1 MDSIL
6 VKNLSKHFGEF
17 KAVNNVSFSVRRGE
31 IFGFLGP
38 NGSGKS
44 TTIRMLCGLLGSSMG
59 TAVVAGFD
67 INTEPE
73 KIKTKIGYM
82 SQRFSLYND
91 LTVEQNLTFWG
102 SMYKLPES
110 QIKRRS
116 REIYEWLEIGD
127 LANRQ
132 TGTLSAGWKQRLSL
146 GCAII
151 HEPEIVFLDEPTGGV
166 DPISRRNFWSLINQL
181 SKTGTTVFVTTH
193 FLDEAEYCHSIGLIY
208 DGELIVKDTPNNL
221 KYNLIKEQ
229 SIEMILD
236 HPMAAIELLK
246 ESSLFS
252 NISIFGTKL
261 HGVLNIGANFDNK
274 LVESV
279 RYLLGTKEI
288 TLEAMNKITPSL
300 EDVFIYMIETRSK
313 KK

>member
-102 SMYKLPES
+102 SMYKLPDS
-110 QIKRRS
+110 YIKKRS
-116 REIYEWLEIGD
+116 REIYEWLEIGG

-221 KYNLIKEQ
+221 KYKLIKEQ

-261 HGVLNIGANFDNK
+261 HGVLNTGANLDNK

-288 TLEAMNKITPSL
+288 TLEAINKITPSL

-313 KK
+313 K